1 MCDLQRNR
9 GGEGAFSL
17 LPPSQILYT
26 FSDMVHVVAVILV
39 HLKAWAIVD
48 LKSSDTSPGDSRAF
62 CPLEEP
68 QFDSLLATS
77 EVPLTCL
84 GFAILSYR
92 LNKDL
97 WENDCTW
104 CKILGLMTEKLQ
116 NAECGNSF

>member
-1 MCDLQRNR
+1 
-9 GGEGAFSL
+9 
-17 LPPSQILYT
+17 
-26 FSDMVHVVAVILV
+26 MVHVVAVILV

-104 CKILGLMTEKLQ
+104 CKILSLMTEKLQ
-116 NAECGNSF
+116 NAESGNSF